1 MGLARS
7 ERPNRGRT
15 VIEVGT
21 SAVRGQYGPGII
33 EGKKVSGYR
42 AHAPDHFVIRP
53 VKSHVLTRTRSR
65 RSATSFSARASNQ
78 DARGESVPLR

>member
-21 SAVRGQYGPGII
+21 SAVRGQYDPGII
-33 EGKKVSGYR
+33 EGKKVPSYR
-42 AHAPDHFVIRP
+42 AEPSAPMPPITL
-53 VKSHVLTRTRSR
+53 S
-65 RSATSFSARASNQ
+65 SA
-78 DARGESVPLR
+78 P